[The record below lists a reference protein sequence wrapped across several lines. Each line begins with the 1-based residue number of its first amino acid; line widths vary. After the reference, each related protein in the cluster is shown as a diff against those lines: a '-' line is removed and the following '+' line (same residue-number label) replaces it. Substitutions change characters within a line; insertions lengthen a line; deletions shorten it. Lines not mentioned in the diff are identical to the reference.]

1 VVSVQRKVFRVEQML
16 TPSRS
21 RRTTAPQP
29 ATASKTAP
37 HDLDIVRDTIRRSE
51 AELASLY
58 HDTRLPRLR
67 EELGAAIAGMADAT
81 QKILGCAE
89 AIDEKARALSS
100 QIKGDFGRGL
110 TQDVLDLV
118 TRIYEASNFQDI
130 AGQRISK
137 AMAALTAIEQQIGQL
152 CDIWG
157 GVPSPQRAAVT
168 AEAALLNGPK
178 LAGDG
183 GHADQ
188 SDIDRMFS

>member
-1 VVSVQRKVFRVEQML
+1 MQRKVFRVEQLL

-29 ATASKTAP
+29 TTASKAAR
-37 HDLDIVRDTIRRSE
+37 HDLDVVRDTIRRSE

-157 GVPSPQRAAVT
+157 GVPSPQRAAIT